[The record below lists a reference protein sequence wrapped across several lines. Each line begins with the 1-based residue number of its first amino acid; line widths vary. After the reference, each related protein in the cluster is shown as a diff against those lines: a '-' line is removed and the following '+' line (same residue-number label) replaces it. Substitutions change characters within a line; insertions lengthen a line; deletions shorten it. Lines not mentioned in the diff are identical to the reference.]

1 MTYTVIGRCGTSGRL
16 GIAIATY
23 SLAVGGYCPSI
34 RAGVGAVSTQAF
46 VNPGLGPLALRL
58 MALGYRAE
66 KVMAELAESDP
77 EFDWRQI
84 ALIDRD
90 GGAVAHTGRNTRPW
104 SGHVTADGVVAMGNV
119 LAGEAVVTAIAE
131 GFEASAGEGLDE
143 RLLRALEAGRDAG
156 GQQGADGHLPERSA
170 GLLYMTGTNM
180 PFSTSGSTRMRR
192 RWTSSGGSTAST
204 PPIFPITNCAT
215 AHRRRPRRR
224 TAGRGNGGSECR
236 CERSATAALR
246 AARALTL
253 CWKGKLR
260 WIFDKGIIF
269 CIVPGS
275 LDTSLSHAAGLSDIA
290 VCHA

>member
-170 GLLYMTGTNM
+170 GLLVYD
-180 PFSTSGSTRMRR
+180 RHEYALLDLRVDAHEAAVDELRR
-192 RWTSSGGSTAST
+192 IHGVYAPYIPYYELRHRAPAET
-204 PPIFPITNCAT
+204 PAQDVW
-215 AHRRRPRRR
+215 ARE
-224 TAGRGNGGSECR
+224 RG
-236 CERSATAALR
+236 L
-246 AARALTL
+246 
-253 CWKGKLR
+253 
-260 WIFDKGIIF
+260 
-269 CIVPGS
+269 
-275 LDTSLSHAAGLSDIA
+275 
-290 VCHA
+290 